1 MKIFY
6 YFPFHFV
13 KKKKA
18 KWTHWFPFLLMPTG
32 LRDVP
37 EIAEPQNFL
46 GVHFVSFEDPYKQG
60 IFVKIN
66 I

>member
-1 MKIFY
+1 
-6 YFPFHFV
+6 
-13 KKKKA
+13 
-18 KWTHWFPFLLMPTG
+18 MPTG